1 MCGFDSGR
9 GGGRGR
15 MRGFG
20 RRGRGGRGG
29 MSQTPTKDEL
39 DAQLDAYNAKVR
51 CVFFFDSRKKVLVL
65 ALDSWL
71 IG

>member
-1 MCGFDSGR
+1 
-9 GGGRGR
+9 
-15 MRGFG
+15 
-20 RRGRGGRGG
+20 